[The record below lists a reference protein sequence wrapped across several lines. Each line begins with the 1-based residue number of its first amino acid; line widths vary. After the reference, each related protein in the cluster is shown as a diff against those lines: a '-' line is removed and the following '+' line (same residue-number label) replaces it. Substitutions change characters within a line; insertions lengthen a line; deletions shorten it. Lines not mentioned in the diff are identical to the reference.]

1 MSDLNEL
8 MSKGERDVT
17 PLEACVR
24 DMAFRGNGAAA
35 ELAAEQLARKDVE
48 IAALRADNARL
59 QAIEAAAREYWD
71 HSCYVSDRDG
81 NCIGCNGASED
92 PADHP
97 DWCSFNVAG
106 MKLIAA
112 LLDRKP

>member
-59 QAIEAAAREYWD
+59 QAIEAAAREAYD
-71 HSCYVSDRDG
+71 AMQSLPFAG
-81 NCIGCNGASED
+81 NILTAE
-92 PADHP
+92 H
-97 DWCSFNVAG
+97 VR
-106 MKLIAA
+106 KLAEAERRLAA
-112 LLDRKP
+112 ALDRKP

>member
-1 MSDLNEL
+1 VTLLLLIALNL
-8 MSKGERDVT
+8 IVWWMIC
-17 PLEACVR
+17 P
-24 DMAFRGNGAAA
+24 
-35 ELAAEQLARKDVE
+35 
-48 IAALRADNARL
+48 RL
-59 QAIEAAAREYWD
+59 LAIEAAAREYWD